1 MNNSNWKTTV
11 AGVLAAIW
19 TAVEPIINPTA
30 GQTFSWSTEWPH
42 LVEAAV
48 IAAIGVLAKDYDV
61 TGAGSA
67 KTRVTS

>member
-11 AGVLAAIW
+11 AGILAAIW
-19 TAVEPIINPTA
+19 TAVSPSFVNGNFDTLKTNWQSLLGAAFI
-30 GQTFSWSTEWPH
+30 
-42 LVEAAV
+42 AAV
-48 IAAIGVLAKDYDV
+48 GVLAKDYDV